1 MSKSMTIRDVAK
13 AAGVSPATVSRTFVH
28 PEKVESVTRDRILAL
43 AKEMNYRPNAAA
55 RSLITGLTGNIG
67 IVVPDLT
74 NPFFPTIVRSVQRKA
89 EQLGYS
95 ALLVDTGEDVQHE
108 PELTENLARQ
118 VDGLVLCSPRMSDG
132 KLIEISS
139 RYPLVMINREI
150 PEVPA
155 VTIDNRS
162 GIAQEVAHLKA
173 LGHHRIGYVAGPE
186 TSYSCLIRQQAASEL
201 LAEAGLEEV
210 SIGRFEPTFDG
221 GRSAAQQVLL
231 SSVTAVMVYN
241 DVMALGLINQ
251 LTQFGVNV
259 PENLTVVGYDD
270 IEFSSMS
277 SPALSTVHVPRND
290 SGVLAMDYLDA
301 LLRHGANAP
310 QVPARLP
317 TQFIFRETS
326 RRLGSPLVAQ

>member
-118 VDGLVLCSPRMSDG
+118 VDGLVLCSPRMSDE

-221 GRSAAQQVLL
+221 GAQCCPAGPLVLCYRRHGLQRCHGFGAHQPADPVRGQRAGEFDGCRLRRHRVFFDVISRAFHRARSAQ
-231 SSVTAVMVYN
+231 
-241 DVMALGLINQ
+241 
-251 LTQFGVNV
+251 
-259 PENLTVVGYDD
+259 
-270 IEFSSMS
+270 
-277 SPALSTVHVPRND
+277 
-290 SGVLAMDYLDA
+290 
-301 LLRHGANAP
+301 
-310 QVPARLP
+310 
-317 TQFIFRETS
+317 
-326 RRLGSPLVAQ
+326 